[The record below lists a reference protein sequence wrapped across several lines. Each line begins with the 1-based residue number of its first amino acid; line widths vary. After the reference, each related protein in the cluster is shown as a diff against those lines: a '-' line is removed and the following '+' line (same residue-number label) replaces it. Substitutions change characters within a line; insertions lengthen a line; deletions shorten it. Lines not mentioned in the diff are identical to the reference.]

1 MADMLAIGEIPEPD
15 PGYNGNPRRDLED
28 PPALFSDGRS
38 YRLWIVPA
46 PRAVDEGARAVAAP
60 ASLPAAPYKRAFDS
74 VWTTLKRVY
83 YQSGEGARAWDR
95 LRVELEPRAEQARSE
110 SAFEDVVDQM
120 IARQPLVK
128 PRVTSSR
135 AVVVS
140 AHPLASEAGRAILA
154 RGGNVVDAAI
164 AMSFV
169 LGVVEPDASGIGG
182 DGQAVL
188 FLNGMAEP
196 SVVDFKDQTPG
207 GATLDNPRIFRGAR
221 LVGDGPLSA
230 NIPGVVA
237 GMDYLHSRY
246 GSGRLSWSEL
256 IAPAVAYAEQGF
268 VLDQTLPSTIAEGRQ
283 YFQKYTAAAR
293 IFLPNGRVPKPGDR
307 FFNRDYAATLRTIA
321 AEGAESFYRGS
332 LARRIAA
339 DMQAN
344 DGLITYD
351 DLAQYRAIERKP
363 VSGHYRGHVLF
374 TGGPPV
380 SAGVSLLEA
389 FQVLANYTP
398 RPGATPASDA
408 DYWHYL
414 IESWKL
420 RDRVARIADPA
431 QWPVDFDEHLD
442 AAHAANAV
450 PSNQSSSRAGIPRGL
465 R

>member
-1 MADMLAIGEIPEPD
+1 MRPS
-15 PGYNGNPRRDLED
+15 RC
-28 PPALFSDGRS
+28 RS
-38 YRLWIVPA
+38 C
-46 PRAVDEGARAVAAP
+46 
-60 ASLPAAPYKRAFDS
+60 S
-74 VWTTLKRVY
+74 
-83 YQSGEGARAWDR
+83 
-95 LRVELEPRAEQARSE
+95 
-110 SAFEDVVDQM
+110 
-120 IARQPLVK
+120 
-128 PRVTSSR
+128 
-135 AVVVS
+135 
-140 AHPLASEAGRAILA
+140 
-154 RGGNVVDAAI
+154 
-164 AMSFV
+164 
-169 LGVVEPDASGIGG
+169 GVVEPDASGIGG

-188 FLNGMAEP
+188 FLSGMAEP

-237 GMDYLHSRY
+237 GMDYLYSRY
-246 GSGRLSWSEL
+246 GSGRISWSEL

-268 VLDQTLPSTIAEGRQ
+268 VLDQTLPSSIAEGRQ

-321 AEGAESFYRGS
+321 SEGAESFYRGS

-389 FQVLANYTP
+389 FQVLANYKP
-398 RPGATPASDA
+398 RAGRDA
-408 DYWHYL
+408 C
-414 IESWKL
+414 
-420 RDRVARIADPA
+420 
-431 QWPVDFDEHLD
+431 
-442 AAHAANAV
+442 AAM
-450 PSNQSSSRAGIPRGL
+450 PSTGTTSSSRGSCAIAWPASPIRRSGRSTSTSISMPRTRRTCSIGSI
-465 R
+465 RVSRRCFPRIQTRSAEARNASAAARAASWSPMSTAT